1 MLLLSFVV
9 VAGVSR
15 ARIKAPKRVLLLL
28 LLLLH
33 VHVNAV
39 QTISHQANNSS
50 NKNNN
55 NSSSTSSAVLC
66 FVIIY
71 QFSLHNKDKITIILT
86 TLMVY

>member
-28 LLLLH
+28 LH

-50 NKNNN
+50 NKNNNNN

>member
-55 NSSSTSSAVLC
+55 NNSTSSAVLC

>member
-28 LLLLH
+28 LH

-39 QTISHQANNSS
+39 QTISHQANNST

-55 NSSSTSSAVLC
+55 NNSSTSSAVLC

>member
-15 ARIKAPKRVLLLL
+15 ARIKAPKRVL

-55 NSSSTSSAVLC
+55 NNSTSSAVLC